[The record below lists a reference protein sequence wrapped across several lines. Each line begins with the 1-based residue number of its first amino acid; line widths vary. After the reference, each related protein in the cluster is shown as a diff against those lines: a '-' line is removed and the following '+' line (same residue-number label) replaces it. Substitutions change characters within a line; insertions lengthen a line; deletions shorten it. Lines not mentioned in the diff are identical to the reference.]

1 MTDATSGNE
10 VAPNTGRGGI
20 IGTIVGLHNAVFGL
34 IERTFAGW
42 FTGLAARFAFA
53 SVLFWYY
60 FHSGTQKLGDGIFG
74 FINPSLGAYAS
85 ILPIQMEQVGYDP
98 SALAFFPWHLIVLFG
113 TWGEIILP
121 LLIVIGLFSRI
132 AALGMIVVVFVQ
144 SYVDIVGHGL
154 DEPSIG
160 AMFDRLPGAIIYD
173 QRLLWVTI
181 LALIVVHGPGKLSV
195 DHLLKRR
202 FGA

>member
-1 MTDATSGNE
+1 M
-10 VAPNTGRGGI
+10 
-20 IGTIVGLHNAVFGL
+20 
-34 IERTFAGW
+34 
-42 FTGLAARFAFA
+42 
-53 SVLFWYY
+53 LFWYY

-74 FINPSLGAYAS
+74 FLNPTLGAYAS
-85 ILPIQMEQVGYDP
+85 ILPQQFEAAGYDP
-98 SALAFFPWHLIVLFG
+98 AAIAFFPWYLIVVAG

-181 LALIVVHGPGKLSV
+181 LALIVVHGPGKLSI
-195 DHLLKRR
+195 DHLLKRH
-202 FGA
+202 FTA